1 MPRVRLSFDPAPLAG
16 KIPERS
22 PPPPRAS
29 RCGPSS
35 LARTQPTGVTMMVS
49 PSFLN
54 AAFRTGTAE
63 ALTLG
68 SVDLK
73 RSTKVSPIFNY
84 PYAETR
90 RALQVIFKRRQR
102 SPILR
107 PWPLRSGRAA
117 VKQQC
122 SLASHHLSH
131 SISRGRTTGLKIAS
145 ANLAS
150 NVQASESTTHRSR
163 CGVLSREM
171 DGSDGAIGR
180 FAPQAGATG

>member
-29 RCGPSS
+29 RRGPSS
-35 LARTQPTGVTMMVS
+35 LASTRPTGVTMIVS

-73 RSTKVSPIFNY
+73 RSVKVSPIFNC

-90 RALQVIFKRRQR
+90 RPLEQMKLQQEWDR
-102 SPILR
+102 
-107 PWPLRSGRAA
+107 
-117 VKQQC
+117 C
-122 SLASHHLSH
+122 H
-131 SISRGRTTGLKIAS
+131 GLKLRDIRFTRPQGCPCDPS
-145 ANLAS
+145 
-150 NVQASESTTHRSR
+150 HRQP
-163 CGVLSREM
+163 E
-171 DGSDGAIGR
+171 
-180 FAPQAGATG
+180 